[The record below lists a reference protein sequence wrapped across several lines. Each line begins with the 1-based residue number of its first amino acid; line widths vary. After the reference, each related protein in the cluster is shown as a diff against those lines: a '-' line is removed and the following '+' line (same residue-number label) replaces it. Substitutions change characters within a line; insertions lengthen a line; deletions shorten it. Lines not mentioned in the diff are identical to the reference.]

1 MKVCVPL
8 AADGHVDPRRERANC
23 VASAEL
29 ADGGIR
35 DWQLTVAWG
44 NAPRPGNR
52 GHPSRP
58 GGTAPAG

>member
-8 AADGHVDPRRERANC
+8 AADGHVDPRRERANR
-23 VASAEL
+23 VAIAEL

-44 NAPRPGNR
+44 TLHDQGTR

-58 GGTAPAG
+58 GGTVPAG